1 MNRLLF
7 LLATGLLGLAGHA
20 QSTATWVATDGLGR
34 TMPSAQEAP
43 LKRDGKPRTVGIFYI
58 TWHTQGLHNGAE
70 YKCDVSRVLDQ
81 DPNARNEWDN
91 KAWTGASY
99 HWGEPEYGYFLSRD
113 KYVVRHDLSM
123 LADAGVDVLIMDVTN
138 AVFYWDEWEVLFST
152 MQEMKKQGNR
162 VPKFCFWSFNGNAI
176 SVVQTLYER
185 FYKTPRYQDCWF
197 YWDGKPLLLYNATP
211 SFDST
216 PNGGSKDVAD
226 YSDEVKQFFTL
237 RNMWWGYYKWG
248 GKRYVGQEDCWSFG
262 YDLHEE
268 QVKALTPEQLCAPH
282 QGRKEQMAVTPAQHP
297 LSIVGKCWRRD
308 VGEPKL
314 DDHDM
319 PASAYCPAVD
329 SVVKN
334 PTQYGIYFQDRWNEA
349 LQVDPE
355 FIYLNDWNEWTAG
368 RYRSGKDPSGQA
380 AGPDGFLGRVNPF
393 YFVDQYNAEFNRTIA
408 PMKGGWTDNYYM
420 QMAENIRR
428 YKGVDEI
435 PVFRGLQ
442 TVTVDGSL
450 ADWPLLTEDFA
461 DTRGDVVHRDHDGYG
476 NLHYTDQTGRNDIV
490 RSHVAVDKRNI
501 YFAVETDQNITA
513 HTDPNWMLLFINA
526 DQQQKTGWQG
536 YDYVINRQVKDAST
550 TTLMRYDAARGEW
563 THVCNL
569 TYAVK
574 GNVMELAIPRKVLG
588 MTANSLSFDF
598 KWADNPSGLTDIISL
613 CTTGDTAPN
622 RRFAYRYIWKK

>member
-162 VPKFCFWSFNGNAI
+162 VPKFCFWAFNGNAI

-268 QVKALTPEQLCAPH
+268 NAKALTPELLCAPH
-282 QGRKEQMAVTPAQHP
+282 QGAR
-297 LSIVGKCWRRD
+297 S
-308 VGEPKL
+308 
-314 DDHDM
+314 
-319 PASAYCPAVD
+319 
-329 SVVKN
+329 
-334 PTQYGIYFQDRWNEA
+334 RW
-349 LQVDPE
+349 Q
-355 FIYLNDWNEWTAG
+355 
-368 RYRSGKDPSGQA
+368 
-380 AGPDGFLGRVNPF
+380 
-393 YFVDQYNAEFNRTIA
+393 
-408 PMKGGWTDNYYM
+408 
-420 QMAENIRR
+420 
-428 YKGVDEI
+428 
-435 PVFRGLQ
+435 
-442 TVTVDGSL
+442 
-450 ADWPLLTEDFA
+450 
-461 DTRGDVVHRDHDGYG
+461 
-476 NLHYTDQTGRNDIV
+476 
-490 RSHVAVDKRNI
+490 
-501 YFAVETDQNITA
+501 
-513 HTDPNWMLLFINA
+513 
-526 DQQQKTGWQG
+526 
-536 YDYVINRQVKDAST
+536 
-550 TTLMRYDAARGEW
+550 
-563 THVCNL
+563 
-569 TYAVK
+569 
-574 GNVMELAIPRKVLG
+574 
-588 MTANSLSFDF
+588 
-598 KWADNPSGLTDIISL
+598 
-613 CTTGDTAPN
+613 
-622 RRFAYRYIWKK
+622 

>member
-162 VPKFCFWSFNGNAI
+162 VPKFCFWAFNGNAI

-329 SVVKN
+329 SVVQN

-355 FIYLNDWNEWTAG
+355 FIYLNAWNEWKGPLGPGG
-368 RYRSGKDPSGQA
+368 RTRR
-380 AGPDGFLGRVNPF
+380 FLG
-393 YFVDQYNAEFNRTIA
+393 QSE
-408 PMKGGWTDNYYM
+408 
-420 QMAENIRR
+420 
-428 YKGVDEI
+428 
-435 PVFRGLQ
+435 
-442 TVTVDGSL
+442 
-450 ADWPLLTEDFA
+450 PLLL
-461 DTRGDVVHRDHDGYG
+461 R
-476 NLHYTDQTGRNDIV
+476 
-490 RSHVAVDKRNI
+490 
-501 YFAVETDQNITA
+501 
-513 HTDPNWMLLFINA
+513 
-526 DQQQKTGWQG
+526 
-536 YDYVINRQVKDAST
+536 
-550 TTLMRYDAARGEW
+550 
-563 THVCNL
+563 
-569 TYAVK
+569 
-574 GNVMELAIPRKVLG
+574 
-588 MTANSLSFDF
+588 
-598 KWADNPSGLTDIISL
+598 
-613 CTTGDTAPN
+613 
-622 RRFAYRYIWKK
+622 